1 MKTKTLLLSLMCFV
15 GITTATAQS
24 DAYCWKDGKAV
35 KMEKLDSITFTAPA
49 SENPQVDEPTE
60 VDEPTGPARDL
71 AEATT
76 KDIGKIIGEDGK
88 IYATKED
95 AEAAGITAVAMIA
108 YVGNDA
114 ETNSTYRHGLA
125 LALKDV
131 NGIKNWCSQFSETC
145 SGTYYNLESAAKRD
159 MAGLANTDALVYH
172 SSHAHAAAIG
182 ARNYKY
188 TNDADEGAHPE
199 LTSAWFLPS
208 AGQWNK
214 MATAAGGYVN
224 LMTNACLQSNVY
236 WSSSERNPYSAWCF
250 YTAGGGFLTGSGF
263 WNDVYK
269 GSAARVRP
277 CLAF

>member
-1 MKTKTLLLSLMCFV
+1 MKTKTILLSLLCFL

-24 DAYCWKDGKAV
+24 DVYYWKDGKAV
-35 KMEKLDSITFTAPA
+35 KLETVDSLTFTAPA
-49 SENPQVDEPTE
+49 SGNPQVD
-60 VDEPTGPARDL
+60 DARAL

-76 KDIGKIIGEDGK
+76 EDIGKIIGEDGN
-88 IYATKED
+88 IYATKEA

-131 NGIKNWCSQFSETC
+131 GHQQWCRQ
-145 SGTYYNLESAAKRD
+145 YRESCLSNQYSSKPAAMGD

-172 SSHAHAAAIG
+172 SSHTHAAATA

-188 TNDADEGAHPE
+188 ADSVAEGVHPVV
-199 LTSAWFLPS
+199 TSAWFLPS
-208 AGQWNK
+208 AGQWDK
-214 MATAAGGYVN
+214 MATAAGGYAK
-224 LMTNACLQSNVY
+224 LTTSAGLQSDRY
-236 WSSSERNPYSAWCF
+236 WTSSEGDAYSAWYF
-250 YTAGGGFLTGSGF
+250 LADYGGWLYDAKDYDGL
-263 WNDVYK
+263 
-269 GSAARVRP
+269 VRP

>member
-1 MKTKTLLLSLMCFV
+1 MKTKIILLSLLCIV

-24 DAYCWKDGKAV
+24 DVYYWKDGKAV
-35 KMEKLDSITFTAPA
+35 KLETVDSLTFTAPA
-49 SENPQVDEPTE
+49 SVDEL
-60 VDEPTGPARDL
+60 TGSARDL

-76 KDIGKIIGEDGK
+76 EDIGKIIGEDGK
-88 IYATKED
+88 IYATKEA

-131 NGIKNWCSQFSETC
+131 SGTKAWCSPYSENC
-145 SGTYYNLESAAKRD
+145 LGIQYLSDAKGD

-172 SSHAHAAAIG
+172 SSHTHAAATA
-182 ARNYKY
+182 ARNYQY
-188 TNDADEGAHPE
+188 ADGVAEGVHPVV
-199 LTSAWFLPS
+199 TSAWFLPS
-208 AGQWNK
+208 AGQWDK

-224 LMTNACLQSNVY
+224 LRTSADLQSLIY
-236 WSSSERNPYSAWCF
+236 WSSSDSSDGKAWLF
-250 YTAGGGFLTGSGF
+250 DSFNGYWVSGEKDYGGL
-263 WNDVYK
+263 
-269 GSAARVRP
+269 VRP

>member
-1 MKTKTLLLSLMCFV
+1 MKTKTILLSLLCFL

-24 DAYCWKDGKAV
+24 DVYYWKDGKAV
-35 KMEKLDSITFTAPA
+35 KLETVDSLTFTAPA
-49 SENPQVDEPTE
+49 SGNPQVD
-60 VDEPTGPARDL
+60 DARAL

-76 KDIGKIIGEDGK
+76 EDIGKIIGEDGK
-88 IYATKED
+88 IYATKEA

-131 NGIKNWCSQFSETC
+131 GHQQWCRQ
-145 SGTYYNLESAAKRD
+145 YRESCLSNQYSSKPAAMGD

-172 SSHAHAAAIG
+172 SSHTHAAATA

-188 TNDADEGAHPE
+188 ADSVAEGVHPVV
-199 LTSAWFLPS
+199 TSAWFLPS
-208 AGQWNK
+208 AGQWDK
-214 MATAAGGYVN
+214 MATAAGGYAK
-224 LMTNACLQSNVY
+224 LTTSAGLQSDRY
-236 WSSSERNPYSAWCF
+236 WTSSEGDAYSAWYF
-250 YTAGGGFLTGSGF
+250 LADYGGWLYDAKDYDGL
-263 WNDVYK
+263 
-269 GSAARVRP
+269 VRP

>member
-1 MKTKTLLLSLMCFV
+1 MKTKTILLSLLCFV

-24 DAYCWKDGKAV
+24 DVYYWKDGKAV
-35 KMEKLDSITFTAPA
+35 KLETVDSLTFTAPA
-49 SENPQVDEPTE
+49 SGNPQVD
-60 VDEPTGPARDL
+60 DAHAL

-76 KDIGKIIGEDGK
+76 EDIGKIIGEDGK
-88 IYATKED
+88 IYDTKEA

-131 NGIKNWCSQFSETC
+131 GHQQWCRQ
-145 SGTYYNLESAAKRD
+145 YRESCLSNQYSSKPAAMGD

-172 SSHAHAAAIG
+172 SSHTHAAAT
-182 ARNYKY
+182 AVRKY
-188 TNDADEGAHPE
+188 RYADGVAEGVHPVV
-199 LTSAWFLPS
+199 TSAWFLPS
-208 AGQWNK
+208 AGQWDK

-224 LMTNACLQSNVY
+224 LRTSADLQSLIY
-236 WSSSERNPYSAWCF
+236 WSSSDSSDGKAWLF
-250 YTAGGGFLTGSGF
+250 DSFNGYWVSGEKDYGGL
-263 WNDVYK
+263 
-269 GSAARVRP
+269 VRP

>member
-182 ARNYKY
+182 ARNYQY
-188 TNDADEGAHPE
+188 ADGVAEGVHPVV
-199 LTSAWFLPS
+199 TSAWFLPS
-208 AGQWNK
+208 AGQWDK

-224 LMTNACLQSNVY
+224 LRTSADLQSLIY
-236 WSSSERNPYSAWCF
+236 WSSSDSSDGKAWLF
-250 YTAGGGFLTGSGF
+250 DSFNGYWASGEKIYGGL
-263 WNDVYK
+263 
-269 GSAARVRP
+269 VRP